1 MAYRIE
7 YGPPAPKSRDRLPL
21 RLILLTAGFF
31 ALFLL
36 LVKAIWP
43 AGSEELTRFLLP
55 TRDSEGFRHAAQAF
69 FANLKSG
76 APFYES
82 LTAFCQ
88 EIIAHADIPAV

>member
-7 YGPPAPKSRDRLPL
+7 YGPPFPRSADRLPL

-31 ALFLL
+31 VLFLL
-36 LVKAIWP
+36 GVKAAWP
-43 AGSEELTRFLLP
+43 AGSEKLTQLLLP
-55 TRDSEGFRHAAQAF
+55 AQSTGFRQAAQTF
-69 FANLKSG
+69 FADLKGG

-88 EIIAHADIPAV
+88 EIIAYADIPAA